1 MNSQNQK
8 IFLWNCR
15 GAASTAFHRSC
26 KYYLDIHKPEVIVI
40 METRVDPE
48 KLRNTFMLLGF
59 DNMHHSQCRGFAGGI
74 VVAWKM
80 NDVNMN
86 VEITDFQFIHLTIT
100 FNGGPSWKFTAVY
113 ASPREELRMEGWR
126 KLQNIS
132 QSMSGSWMIAG
143 DFNDIASQEE
153 KKGGAPASARKCNNF
168 LDNINKCKLM
178 DMGSVGT
185 KFTWRGPL
193 VQGHDRIFERLDRA
207 MCNDEWRIMF
217 PEAIVKV
224 LTRIEFS
231 DHHPII
237 ILLQGTQT
245 TRRKSKFR
253 FEKAWMYHESY
264 VDTVKQYWDA
274 KASIPEKVIHLSEE
288 FTKWKRDVFGSIHAR
303 KGEFMARIGGIQRKL
318 HINHNNKFLA
328 KLEREL

>member
-1 MNSQNQK
+1 
-8 IFLWNCR
+8 
-15 GAASTAFHRSC
+15 
-26 KYYLDIHKPEVIVI
+26 
-40 METRVDPE
+40 
-48 KLRNTFMLLGF
+48 
-59 DNMHHSQCRGFAGGI
+59 
-74 VVAWKM
+74 
-80 NDVNMN
+80 
-86 VEITDFQFIHLTIT
+86 
-100 FNGGPSWKFTAVY
+100 
-113 ASPREELRMEGWR
+113 MEGWR

-178 DMGSVGT
+178 DTGSVGT

-303 KGEFMARIGGIQRKL
+303 KGELMARIGGIQRKL